1 MKHSII
7 KFLIIILI
15 KKILSQIQT
24 FNITSINFSSQCCG
38 LLKNFSFTLNLDS
51 ISLYSSKL
59 DNIIYLESEDLYDLE
74 MKINTTCFLE
84 INSSKINCI
93 TNEDVSLLA
102 RGPFRVPRFDTE
114 IIFTCKNNKKENF
127 TCQINPFDIEDNVVY
142 SYSASI
148 YSKQQISPQIFYKNQ
163 NLKKVFV
170 IKFDYYNGYK
180 PVVFVRGKRTTCYF
194 KRKDNLNLYCTIG
207 NHLFPIYNEDS
218 ITYKIMVL
226 NDCGVVQDIGL
237 EIITYGNK
245 FYYTFEYYWP
255 LVCLIIGYILV

>member
-7 KFLIIILI
+7 NFLIIILI
-15 KKILSQIQT
+15 KKTISQIQT

-93 TNEDVSLLA
+93 TKEDVSLLA
-102 RGPFRVPRFDTE
+102 KGPFRIPTYDTE
-114 IIFTCKNNKKENF
+114 IIFPCKNNKNEKFN
-127 TCQINPFDIEDNVVY
+127 CQINPFDIEDNVGY

-148 YSKQQISPQIFYKNQ
+148 YKKEQISPQILYKNQ
-163 NLKKVFV
+163 NSKKFFV
-170 IKFDYYNGYK
+170 IQFDYYNGYK
-180 PVVFVRGKRTTCYF
+180 PIVFIRGKRTSCYY
-194 KRKDNLNLYCTIG
+194 KKSDALNLYCYVRK
-207 NHLFPIYNEDS
+207 NLFPIYKDDS

-237 EIITYGNK
+237 EIITYGSK
-245 FYYTFEYYWP
+245 IYFTFEYYWL
-255 LVCLIIGYILV
+255 LVCLIIAYI